1 MFSCDA
7 AADEVWIAIDPIQQ
21 PQTDETYIIT
31 GSTNIPADTAIVL
44 KIYRYD
50 AALPTPDEKEIQNL
64 PAAFTTTIVI
74 DGDDL
79 VRNWSVNGPQP
90 ESLPAGNYG
99 YIAAA
104 CLLYD
109 EDNLLAVA
117 SLPKPD
123 IWAAAYPVFNRVVGD
138 AVRISGT
145 TNIPEGETIR
155 VEVAAPISGQKPVF
169 QQDATV
175 ASGDGGTNTW
185 TVVMDTAGFSP
196 GIYAVTLSS
205 VLHQQGP
212 NFRLNPAADVSPWWI
227 SFDPL
232 YDQSIGVSFS
242 ISGAT
247 NLPAG
252 TPLDIVVQSAG
263 LSVAGPDYPKAF
275 TGTAMVQEGGAGIN
289 FWSITAEIQSV
300 HEDRYEITVTEP
312 ETKTKVWNYVSLYRS
327 AAVPQDAFWITMNE
341 VQTPG
346 ADEPYVFS
354 GSTTLPL
361 GTGVTLDVRRIDA
374 TVSGIPDDLSS
385 CPKIYSMSAVVIAG
399 ENGVNHWTTTS
410 AVRPTQ
416 LSEKNVRYLAVA
428 YPQEFSRIP
437 PVTRTIPGSGTWT
450 TVDPIP
456 GGAVIGDLLTFSG
469 KTTYPPGEWIIVE
482 MYPVPWQAK
491 PDQKP
496 AEAVFSEKVMIDQN
510 SRWSVMLDTANLSMD
525 TYTIL
530 ADDAPYLSGPI
541 FSLGT
546 AAKHLWVAVDPVPLV
561 RKGDNFTLSG
571 TTGLDAGNQL
581 LIEITPHVILKE
593 ERAYDSRSYSSS
605 SGMVQ
610 VVRVMRGEDGTNVW
624 SVPVHTEKWKA
635 DTYEVKV
642 MGLEVDM
649 THREEFVLYPAD
661 YIVPVPETTTPASPG
676 FLFIAG
682 VSGVIA
688 AALFLRR

>member
-1 MFSCDA
+1 M
-7 AADEVWIAIDPIQQ
+7 
-21 PQTDETYIIT
+21 
-31 GSTNIPADTAIVL
+31 
-44 KIYRYD
+44 
-50 AALPTPDEKEIQNL
+50 
-64 PAAFTTTIVI
+64 
-74 DGDDL
+74 
-79 VRNWSVNGPQP
+79 
-90 ESLPAGNYG
+90 
-99 YIAAA
+99 
-104 CLLYD
+104 
-109 EDNLLAVA
+109 
-117 SLPKPD
+117 
-123 IWAAAYPVFNRVVGD
+123 
-138 AVRISGT
+138 
-145 TNIPEGETIR
+145 
-155 VEVAAPISGQKPVF
+155 
-169 QQDATV
+169 
-175 ASGDGGTNTW
+175 
-185 TVVMDTAGFSP
+185 
-196 GIYAVTLSS
+196 
-205 VLHQQGP
+205 
-212 NFRLNPAADVSPWWI
+212 
-227 SFDPL
+227 
-232 YDQSIGVSFS
+232 
-242 ISGAT
+242 
-247 NLPAG
+247 
-252 TPLDIVVQSAG
+252 
-263 LSVAGPDYPKAF
+263 
-275 TGTAMVQEGGAGIN
+275 
-289 FWSITAEIQSV
+289 
-300 HEDRYEITVTEP
+300 
-312 ETKTKVWNYVSLYRS
+312 WNYVNLYRS

-469 KTTYPPGEWIIVE
+469 KTTYPPGEWIIVD

-510 SRWSVMLDTANLSMD
+510 SRWSVMLDTANLSMG

-561 RKGDNFTLSG
+561 QKGDNFTLSG

-688 AALFLRR
+688 AAEIELLDKETILTATQTPGFGLGILAVAFGIAVILGTLRRK